1 MRLRRRSRS
10 PAVLERYMW
19 RQRIFTCSL
28 CVSDTRHSVY
38 LRFESRKGKK
48 DREKIFGTERERE
61 RVQRIIEKHAK
72 KKKNCWE
79 IQCGICPR
87 KC

>member
-1 MRLRRRSRS
+1 
-10 PAVLERYMW
+10 
-19 RQRIFTCSL
+19 
-28 CVSDTRHSVY
+28 VY

-72 KKKNCWE
+72 KKKKNCWE